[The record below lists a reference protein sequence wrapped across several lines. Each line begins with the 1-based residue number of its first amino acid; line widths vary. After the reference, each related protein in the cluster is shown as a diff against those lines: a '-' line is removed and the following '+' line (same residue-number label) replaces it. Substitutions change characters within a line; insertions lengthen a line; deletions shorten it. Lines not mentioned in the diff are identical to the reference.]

1 MFLSTNKHNG
11 NIFMSCGRQSVV
23 GAYILETIP
32 VYIFLSFYWIF
43 FRKVIDKTILLS
55 PDHIS
60 ITLLEEKVCWH
71 DINDRA
77 LDVDVMTH

>member
-1 MFLSTNKHNG
+1 MWWAHIFWRLYQDIYFYLSTG
-11 NIFMSCGRQSVV
+11 F
-23 GAYILETIP
+23 
-32 VYIFLSFYWIF
+32 F

-55 PDHIS
+55 PDHII